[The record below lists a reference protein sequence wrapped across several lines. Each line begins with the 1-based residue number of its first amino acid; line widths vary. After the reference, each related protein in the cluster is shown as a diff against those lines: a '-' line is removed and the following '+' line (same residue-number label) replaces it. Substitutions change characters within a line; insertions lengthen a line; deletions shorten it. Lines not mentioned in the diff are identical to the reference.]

1 MNTQGYQHP
10 EFDFDH
16 PVQRR
21 KNRLRE
27 RFDKFHAENPHVFE
41 ELRKLAFKYR
51 SARADKQIG
60 ISLLFE
66 VLRWHSMLET
76 QSDDGFKLSD
86 NFRAFYAR
94 ALMREPGLAGMF
106 RTKRSAADEEVE

>member
-1 MNTQGYQHP
+1 
-10 EFDFDH
+10 
-16 PVQRR
+16 
-21 KNRLRE
+21 
-27 RFDKFHAENPHVFE
+27 
-41 ELRKLAFKYR
+41 
-51 SARADKQIG
+51 
-60 ISLLFE
+60 
-66 VLRWHSMLET
+66 MLET